1 MIVILLYELIF
12 LPLVYFSWRRET
24 YFFLEQF
31 EYFTQFD
38 TTIVFIVFLLLLLFY
53 STFFSLPSRR
63 LIFSWRKFLIWILPL
78 VLILAL
84 TPPILSMDAG
94 SYLIYAKSFF
104 TYGQNPYVI
113 SLSTFS
119 GNPWVAEFSPH
130 WWTEFTSPYGPV
142 FTLLLALIIFLSGQS
157 LLASM
162 LIYKIFLVGVYLGC
176 IILCQRIVQKFQLP
190 ESTTVLFV
198 LNPAILIH
206 GILEGHNDL
215 LILFSL
221 LLAVYFFSHQW
232 VKSFVFLSLGV
243 AIKFIPGVL
252 FPVYVAHGGKIYW
265 NRILPTLG
273 IFLGIFLLA
282 FLPFDYPLQAFFQNV
297 SLQSKLDCFY
307 GCSPFIRMT
316 QWVWPQVSSQFYV
329 LLSLCLFI
337 LIWYFFSWKSL
348 KILEYLF
355 WSLFVLLFLL
365 SPAFT
370 PWYSLSLLGV
380 GVLLSS
386 RLHYR
391 ILTISILFYSFIH
404 YFGV

>member
-1 MIVILLYELIF
+1 MIVILLYELLF
-12 LPLVYFSWRRET
+12 LPFVYFSWRRET

-31 EYFTQFD
+31 EYFNQFD

-53 STFFSLPSRR
+53 TMLFFLPSKT
-63 LIFSWRKFLIWILPL
+63 LLFSWGKFLIWMLPL

-84 TPPILSMDAG
+84 TPPILSTDTG

-119 GNPWVAEFSPH
+119 ANPWVAEFSPH
-130 WWTEFTSPYGPV
+130 WWTEFTSPYGPL
-142 FTLLLALIIFLSGQS
+142 FTLLLAPIIFLAGKS
-157 LLASM
+157 LLASV
-162 LIYKIFLVGVYLGC
+162 LIYKILLVGVYIGC
-176 IILCQRIVQKFQLP
+176 IALCQRIVRQQHLP
-190 ESTTVLFV
+190 ESTTALFA

-221 LLAVYFFSHQW
+221 LLAVYFFNQKW
-232 VKSFVFLSLGV
+232 IKSFIFLSLGI

-252 FPVYVAHGGKIYW
+252 LPVYIAHGGKIYW
-265 NRILPTLG
+265 KRILPIFG
-273 IFLGIFLLA
+273 ILLGIFLLA
-282 FLPFDYPLQAFFQNV
+282 FLPFEYPLKEFFKNLT
-297 SLQSKLDCFY
+297 LQSKLDCFY
-307 GCSPFIRMT
+307 GCSPFIRFT
-316 QWVWPQVSSQFYV
+316 QWIWPQVHSQFY
-329 LLSLCLFI
+329 LFLSFCLF
-337 LIWYFFSWKSL
+337 LLVWYFFAWKSL

-355 WSLFVLLFLL
+355 WSLFILLFFL

-370 PWYSLSLLGV
+370 PWYSLSLVGV

-391 ILTISILFYSFIH
+391 ILTVSILFYTFIH